1 MPTKKKAAAKKP
13 APKKAKS
20 RAVAAPAEPALA
32 AALPPG
38 ETANVALSALH
49 ASPLNPRKAFNE
61 ATVAE
66 LAESIAANGVLQN
79 LVVRRRPRGGF
90 EIIAGERRFRALTSL
105 AEAGRWESDA
115 ARIPVRLVDGDD
127 GTVRALA
134 LLENLQREDIS
145 PMEEAEAFV
154 ALNAIDSVAWST
166 AIIAQRIGK
175 TQRHVQKRMQLVSRL
190 DDQVKDAL
198 REGKIN
204 LEHAKAF
211 ALGPHKLQRQ
221 VLGQVKRGADWLLE
235 STDRLVEEMAADL
248 IPVKHAIFDRALYA
262 GDVVDDETSG
272 ESYFGDVAEFK
283 SLQDAAVAAQI
294 EEFKTKYAWA
304 KVVERGQFWAFV
316 DARKGDKDAGAIIG
330 VFSDGEVR
338 ARERVLEPKKQEEA
352 PRETNAKRNHKKAQ
366 AKGAPK
372 APPKPEDIRWLTR
385 AQVEHIKAAKT
396 LAMRQ
401 AVVDDVKA
409 SLCLTILGLIGTSE
423 VDVDVPG
430 QWQSRGRYTP
440 VAPPIADAIRRE
452 TAFAPIL
459 ACTTV
464 KHRRKDLI
472 DKPGTAHLS
481 EDEQAAM
488 FRALMGI
495 EIEALLVILATAI
508 EPRIGSWVSHDGKQ
522 GDSPLAIAI
531 AELTG
536 ASHRLAVTWAP
547 TPEYLAAYRRETL
560 QNLAGWTEHKDG
572 FNKLKKG
579 EQVKLLAGMPAGT
592 WTPERF
598 AELQF
603 LDDEAM
609 QKAMAGPAPMPAT
622 IRAQLA
628 AENAA
633 KGRCREC
640 QAHEGGKHHKRCTI
654 GKAGEKTVSVDSCT
668 PITVSPATLYDD
680 LIEQERAAAVH
691 DEPPAEAAQ

>member
-1 MPTKKKAAAKKP
+1 MPKKKAAAKKP
-13 APKKAKS
+13 APKKAKNP
-20 RAVAAPAEPALA
+20 VAAAPEPAA
-32 AALPPG
+32 PAALPPG

-90 EIIAGERRFRALTSL
+90 EIIAGERRFRALTTL
-105 AEAGRWESDA
+105 AEGGRWDSDA
-115 ARIPVRLVDGDD
+115 ARIPVRIVEGDD

-145 PMEEAEAFV
+145 PMEEAEAFA
-154 ALNAIDSVAWST
+154 ALNAIDGVAWST

-175 TQRHVQKRMQLVSRL
+175 TQRHVQKRMQLVLRL

-248 IPVKHAIFDRALYA
+248 IPVRHAIFDRTLYA
-262 GDVVDDETSG
+262 GDIVDDETSG

-283 SLQDAAVAAQI
+283 SLQDAAVAAKI
-294 EEFKTKYAWA
+294 EEFKTTYAWA
-304 KVVERGQFWAFV
+304 KVVEGGQFWTFV

-338 ARERVLEPKKQEEA
+338 TRERVLEPKKQET
-352 PRETNAKRNHKKAQ
+352 PRATDAKRNQKKAP
-366 AKGAPK
+366 AKATPK

-396 LAMRQ
+396 LAMRR

-409 SLCLTILGLIGTSE
+409 GLCLTILGLIGTSE

-430 QWQSRGRYTP
+430 QWQSRSRYTP
-440 VAPPIADAIRRE
+440 VAPPIAVAIRRE

-459 ACTTV
+459 ACTV
-464 KHRRKDLI
+464 KHRRKDI
-472 DKPGTAHLS
+472 VDKPGTAHLS

-488 FRALMGI
+488 FRALMGL
-495 EIEALLVILATAI
+495 EIDALLVILATAI

-579 EQVKLLAGMPAGT
+579 EQVKLLASMPAGT

-603 LDDEAM
+603 LDDDAL
-609 QKAMAGPAPMPAT
+609 QKAMAAPAPMPAT

-628 AENAA
+628 AETAA

-654 GKAGEKTVSVDSCT
+654 GKAGEKTVSADSCT
-668 PITVSPATLYDD
+668 PITVSPATLYD
-680 LIEQERAAAVH
+680 EQERAAAVH